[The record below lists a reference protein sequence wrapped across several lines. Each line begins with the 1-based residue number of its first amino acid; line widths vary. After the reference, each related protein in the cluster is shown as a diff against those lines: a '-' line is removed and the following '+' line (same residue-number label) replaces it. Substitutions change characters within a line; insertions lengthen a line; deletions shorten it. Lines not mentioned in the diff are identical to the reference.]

1 MTRRTALCLFPL
13 ALLAGCTSRG
23 PTLPTAVEAK
33 GKILLPDGRP
43 LPGGRVTLNPQA
55 ATEVEAFGDV
65 NPDGTFA
72 LTTYKPGDGA
82 CVGEYRVVIMAME
95 GPLRG
100 DPPIAPPPIIPDK
113 YSSLALSDLK
123 ATVQEGDNVCDFTL
137 VGSTKKPT
145 APKEK
150 EKEKWR

>member
-1 MTRRTALCLFPL
+1 MNRSMRVSFVLVGAFLVGLP
-13 ALLAGCTSRG
+13 ACTSG
-23 PTLPTAVEAK
+23 PRTFPVKGTVMYNGKPVPKGTVLFTPMNGGSTATGE
-33 GKILLPDGRP
+33 I
-43 LPGGRVTLNPQA
+43 N
-55 ATEVEAFGDV
+55 E
-65 NPDGTFA
+65 DGTYR

-95 GPLRG
+95 GPLQG
-100 DPPIAPPPIIPDK
+100 DPPVAPPPIIPDK

-137 VGSTKKPT
+137 VGSIKRPT
-145 APKEK
+145 ASKEK

>member
-13 ALLAGCTSRG
+13 FLLAGCTSQG

-33 GKILLPDGRP
+33 GKVLLPDGRP
-43 LPGGRVTLNPQA
+43 LSGGRVTLNPQA

-82 CVGEYRVVIMAME
+82 VPGTYVVTVSPFNYRSKTGNPTRIANAAQI
-95 GPLRG
+95 PARYG
-100 DPPIAPPPIIPDK
+100 DA
-113 YSSLALSDLK
+113 ATSDLK
-123 ATVQEGDNVCDFTL
+123 VTINSGGGNDLNLKLQG
-137 VGSTKKPT
+137 
-145 APKEK
+145 
-150 EKEKWR
+150 R

>member
-1 MTRRTALCLFPL
+1 MKRLTALCPL
-13 ALLAGCTSRG
+13 LLLAGCTAQG

-82 CVGEYRVVIMAME
+82 VPGTYVVTVSPFNFRSKTGSPTKVAAVAAQL
-95 GPLRG
+95 PPRYG
-100 DPPIAPPPIIPDK
+100 DA
-113 YSSLALSDLK
+113 ATSDLK
-123 ATVQEGDNVCDFTL
+123 VTIQADGGNDLTL
-137 VGSTKKPT
+137 KLRG
-145 APKEK
+145 
-150 EKEKWR
+150 R

>member
-1 MTRRTALCLFPL
+1 MNRSVRICFVLVG
-13 ALLAGCTSRG
+13 ALLVGLPACTGGPRPFPVKGTVMYNGKPVPKGTVLFTPVGGG
-23 PTLPTAVEAK
+23 PTAT
-33 GKILLPDGRP
+33 GQ
-43 LPGGRVTLNPQA
+43 LN
-55 ATEVEAFGDV
+55 EV
-65 NPDGTFA
+65 GTYR

-82 CVGEYRVVIMAME
+82 LLGEYRVAIMAME
-95 GPLRG
+95 GPLQG

-123 ATVQEGDNVCDFTL
+123 ATVHEGDNVCDFTL
-137 VGSTKKPT
+137 VGSTKNPT

>member
-1 MTRRTALCLFPL
+1 MKRYVRASFVLVG
-13 ALLAGCTSRG
+13 ALLVGLPACTRG
-23 PTLPTAVEAK
+23 PRTFPVKGTVMYNGKPVPKGTVLFTPMNGGSTATGE
-33 GKILLPDGRP
+33 I
-43 LPGGRVTLNPQA
+43 N
-55 ATEVEAFGDV
+55 E
-65 NPDGTFA
+65 DGTYR

-145 APKEK
+145 APKE
-150 EKEKWR
+150 EGKEKWR

>member
-82 CVGEYRVVIMAME
+82 VPGNYVVTVSPFNYRSKTGSPTKIAAA
-95 GPLRG
+95 GQIPARYG
-100 DPPIAPPPIIPDK
+100 DTTT
-113 YSSLALSDLK
+113 SDLK
-123 ATVQEGDNVCDFTL
+123 VTINADGGNDLTL
-137 VGSTKKPT
+137 KLR
-145 APKEK
+145 A
-150 EKEKWR
+150 R